1 MHAQR
6 GNAVC
11 DNGLLVRRI
20 DLERQ
25 ILEGLQ
31 TRVLHPAVVDYTLR
45 RFEEELLKALADRSQ
60 GDADLR
66 RQASALERGIANQLR
81 GLSDGYSAS
90 ITTEIARLEGQLA
103 AIRERL
109 KTSDVATVKLQMRDT
124 RHFAQTR
131 LQNLSALWEGEPR
144 IAREEIAKHLQK
156 ITLKPMLRTYVASG
170 TWDWLGVPGRAA
182 TMVVPG
188 ARLVHNS
195 RLIIPAISFE
205 FEVAA

>member
-11 DNGLLVRRI
+11 DNGLLVRRL

-31 TRVLHPAVVDYTLR
+31 TRVLHTAVVDYTLR
-45 RFEEELLKALADRSQ
+45 RFEDELVKALADRSQ

-66 RQASALERGIANQLR
+66 RQASTLERGIANQLR

-90 ITTEIARLEGQLA
+90 ITAEIARLEEQLA

-109 KTSDVATVKLQMRDT
+109 KTSDDATVKLQMRDARRFVET
-124 RHFAQTR
+124 RV
-131 LQNLSALWEGEPR
+131 QNLSALWEGEPR
-144 IAREEIAKHLQK
+144 IAREEIAKHVQK
-156 ITLKPMLRTYVASG
+156 ITLNLP
-170 TWDWLGVPGRAA
+170 
-182 TMVVPG
+182 
-188 ARLVHNS
+188 
-195 RLIIPAISFE
+195 F
-205 FEVAA
+205 